1 MSVLTEFTVPADEF
15 ILYGTLK
22 EISDIYVEIERVV
35 ANSEYVT
42 PYVWAS
48 ADSFERF
55 EQALGEDE
63 TVTSMTLLED
73 HDTERFYRVSW
84 RQRTGTVGHAVSKLK
99 ASILEATNDGNEWDL
114 KLLFPSESSL
124 TKFHDYCS
132 DYGLSFRLTRLYESR
147 HPNAFGKYEV
157 TPNQREALMVALD
170 LGYFNIPREAT
181 LEHVA
186 EELDISPNAL
196 STRLR
201 RGHANLITNTLQ
213 HKG

>member
-22 EISDIYVEIERVV
+22 EISEIYVEIERIV

-42 PYVWAS
+42 PYFWAS
-48 ADSFERF
+48 SDSFERF

-84 RQRTGTVGHAVSKLK
+84 RQRTGTVSHAVSQLK
-99 ASILEATNDGNEWDL
+99 ASILEATNDGNEWNL

-132 DYGLSFRLTRLYESR
+132 NCGLSFRLTRLYGSR

-157 TPNQREALMVALD
+157 TPKQREALMVALD

-186 EELDISPNAL
+186 KELDISPNAL
-196 STRLR
+196 STQLR

-213 HKG
+213 YEG

>member
-15 ILYGTLK
+15 ILYEALK
-22 EISDIYVEIERVV
+22 EISETYVEIERVV

-42 PYVWAS
+42 PYFWVS
-48 ADSFERF
+48 TDSFEQF
-55 EQALGEDE
+55 EQALDEDK
-63 TVTSMTLLED
+63 TVKSITLLED
-73 HDTERFYRVSW
+73 HDSERLYRVSW
-84 RQRTGTVGHAVSKLK
+84 RQRTGTIGHAVSQLK
-99 ASILEATNDGNEWDL
+99 ASILEATSDGSKWNL
-114 KLLFPSESSL
+114 KLLFPSKSSL

-132 DYGLSFRLTRLYESR
+132 DFGILFRLTSLYESR
-147 HPNAFGKYEV
+147 HLDAFGKYEV
-157 TPNQREALMVALD
+157 TSKQREALMVALD

-186 EELDISPNAL
+186 EKLDISPNAL

-213 HKG
+213 HEG